1 MSLKRLHTALQ
12 IKAVDTTQR
21 IIEGYAAV
29 FGNRDRAGDII
40 EAGAFDRTLRAN
52 KDVLIF
58 IGHDSHSMPLGEP
71 TEMRADKHGL
81 FTKTRIYPTNA
92 GDDLLTV
99 AHERMRAGKS
109 LGMSIGYRVQK
120 DRLSTRGAAG
130 GMDGLT
136 RHLLD
141 IDLVEYSFLASTDL
155 AANPLAQSTGVKR
168 YARRKPMK
176 VREHNGKWA
185 VVDEDDKVVAGGF
198 SSQEDADAAL
208 ALAARTDD
216 DTAKS
221 WDAAYINNLPDDAFA
236 YIAEGGHKDEEGKT
250 VPRNLR
256 HYPHHDADG
265 HIDEAHLRHA
275 LSLAS
280 QTPDTGDK
288 ALPILL
294 RHAAAAG
301 IGKPQPETDDAHEK
315 SWSEWGAPSQIVL
328 QLHKLDELL
337 AVVLEDQAAMSKLG
351 IDTKTGRK
359 LKGERLTRLKE
370 IIGHLQEVVD
380 WAEAVDRGDDGKSL
394 ADFYRIQAETLELE
408 LAEVA

>member
-1 MSLKRLHTALQ
+1 MSLKRFHTALQ

-29 FGNRDRAGDII
+29 FGNRDRAGDVI

-81 FTKTRIYPTNA
+81 FTKTRIYQTNA

-99 AHERMRAGKS
+99 AHERMGAGKS

-120 DRLSTRGAAG
+120 DRLSTRGAG
-130 GMDGLT
+130 VDGLT

-185 VVDEDDKVVAGGF
+185 VVDDDDKVVAGGF

-208 ALAARTDD
+208 KLASRSDGDD
-216 DTAKS
+216 DGKAWDTA
-221 WDAAYINNLPDDAFA
+221 YVNNLPDDAFA
-236 YIAEGGHKDEEGKT
+236 YIEEGGHKDEEGKT
-250 VPRNLR
+250 VPRSLR

-265 HIDEAHLRHA
+265 NVDVAHLRYA
-275 LSLAS
+275 LTQAS
-280 QTPDTGDK
+280 QTPDTGEK
-288 ALPILL
+288 VLPILL

-301 IGKPQPETDDAHEK
+301 IGKPPPDVDDAHEK
-315 SWSEWGAPSQIVL
+315 VWSDWGAPSQIVV

-337 AVVLEDQAAMSKLG
+337 TVVLEDQSAMTKLG

-394 ADFYRIQAETLELE
+394 ADFYRIQAETLGLE